1 MMSEQETTLPLY
13 PGIAEA
19 NIHIVADAAS
29 AAFAH
34 LHLSQASVLGFDT
47 ETKPVFQKGQRH
59 QGPHLIQLATETK
72 AFLFPVVQAVNIDVV
87 KAALEAQHILKVG
100 FGLSDDLRHL
110 KSKLDI
116 TTTNVLDLAKA
127 LRENRHQDMGA
138 KAAVA
143 KFFGMQLS
151 KSKKTSTSNW
161 AQQPLTDKQIAYAA
175 NDAHVALLVYQRWL
189 TLQPAIRKATTP
201 ASTPTTT
208 STTPASALSR

>member
-1 MMSEQETTLPLY
+1 MLHAGTGIDWQSFRHSPHLFHDVRTGNNPARFL

-19 NIHIVADAAS
+19 NIHIIADAAS

-100 FGLSDDLRHL
+100 FGLVT
-110 KSKLDI
+110 I
-116 TTTNVLDLAKA
+116 C
-127 LRENRHQDMGA
+127 G
-138 KAAVA
+138 
-143 KFFGMQLS
+143 
-151 KSKKTSTSNW
+151 
-161 AQQPLTDKQIAYAA
+161 I
-175 NDAHVALLVYQRWL
+175 
-189 TLQPAIRKATTP
+189 
-201 ASTPTTT
+201 
-208 STTPASALSR
+208 